1 MDEPI
6 AIKFLKRFITDNAN
20 RPKIEPVAVSRKEKI
35 AVVGGGPS
43 GLTAA
48 RDLALRGYKVTVF
61 EELPK
66 AGGMLYWGIPSYRLP
81 RNILDG
87 EIDDIR
93 ALGVEIKL
101 NTRVGKDITFAKL
114 EKDFDY
120 IYLATGAHKS
130 QKMGVTGEDLKNVF
144 GGVEFLRD
152 FNANEEKWLTGKMTL
167 GKKVA
172 VIGGGN
178 SAIDAARVALRLGSE
193 VTILY
198 RRLRQDMP
206 AAEEEI
212 KAAVEEGIKIDYL
225 VAPLKIE
232 GKGKVSSISCQ
243 RMKLGDFDNSG
254 RKKPVAVEGSEFTLK
269 IDAVIAAIGQVP
281 DMSFMDAKR
290 GVEINKWDCFAVGK
304 VYKSGTANSRYFAG
318 GDAVTGPDTV
328 IAAIGAG
335 HQAADDIDAAIR
347 KANHERAYEKPAKE
361 KIDVPLI
368 IDEETTEI
376 PQMAMP
382 EMHHETR
389 KMSFA
394 EVELGFKPEDA
405 IAEACRCL
413 RCDAEL

>member
-1 MDEPI
+1 M
-6 AIKFLKRFITDNAN
+6 A
-20 RPKIEPVAVSRKEKI
+20 
-35 AVVGGGPS
+35 GPA

-130 QKMGVTGEDLKNVF
+130 QKMGVKGEDLKNVF

-152 FNANEEKWLTGKMTL
+152 FNANEEKWLNGKMTL

-206 AAEEEI
+206 AAKKKLKQPKK
-212 KAAVEEGIKIDYL
+212 KA
-225 VAPLKIE
+225 
-232 GKGKVSSISCQ
+232 
-243 RMKLGDFDNSG
+243 
-254 RKKPVAVEGSEFTLK
+254 
-269 IDAVIAAIGQVP
+269 
-281 DMSFMDAKR
+281 
-290 GVEINKWDCFAVGK
+290 
-304 VYKSGTANSRYFAG
+304 SR
-318 GDAVTGPDTV
+318 
-328 IAAIGAG
+328 
-335 HQAADDIDAAIR
+335 
-347 KANHERAYEKPAKE
+347 
-361 KIDVPLI
+361 LI
-368 IDEETTEI
+368 IWL
-376 PQMAMP
+376 P
-382 EMHHETR
+382 R
-389 KMSFA
+389 
-394 EVELGFKPEDA
+394 
-405 IAEACRCL
+405 
-413 RCDAEL
+413 